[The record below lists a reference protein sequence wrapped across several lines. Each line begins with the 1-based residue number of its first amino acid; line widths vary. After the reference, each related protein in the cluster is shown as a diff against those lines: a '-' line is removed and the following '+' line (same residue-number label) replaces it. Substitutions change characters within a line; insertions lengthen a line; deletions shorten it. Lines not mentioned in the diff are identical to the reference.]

1 MPIDCPDKTFV
12 PRRAYAMWLM
22 VGGSVLISFTGL
34 VIRNMEAATALHIN
48 FYRATAFFIAVFL
61 VMLQRYRSDT
71 GRRIM
76 QVGRPGLLAGGFL
89 AAAGMC
95 LLQAIT
101 NTTVAATLFICS
113 AIPFI
118 TAALAWLFLRERLQ
132 KPTLITMCVAALGV
146 CVMIS
151 GGAGSGSIYGNLLA
165 LMTALCFSGFAIVV
179 RRHRDVEMLPAL
191 LISGAIIVVVT
202 LPSLWGQLAVPWRDV
217 MWCFV
222 LGGFISALPNVL
234 FITAARHLVAA
245 ELTLFMLLEFAL
257 GPVWVWLFINEVPAL
272 WTVIGGALVI
282 TSVLFRVVFELH
294 QNRQR
299 QP

>member
-1 MPIDCPDKTFV
+1 
-12 PRRAYAMWLM
+12 
-22 VGGSVLISFTGL
+22 
-34 VIRNMEAATALHIN
+34 
-48 FYRATAFFIAVFL
+48 
-61 VMLQRYRSDT
+61 
-71 GRRIM
+71 
-76 QVGRPGLLAGGFL
+76 
-89 AAAGMC
+89 
-95 LLQAIT
+95 
-101 NTTVAATLFICS
+101 
-113 AIPFI
+113 
-118 TAALAWLFLRERLQ
+118 
-132 KPTLITMCVAALGV
+132 
-146 CVMIS
+146 MIS

-191 LISGAIIVVVT
+191 LISGAIIVGVT